1 MLHLR
6 QCCGLNQP
14 PRSKNNSNMIITNFF
29 SKLSFKG
36 NLDQFQSFV
45 VCRKQLLNF
54 LGWCDFSVTECCS
67 LSLWNISYEAVVPK
81 TKPAG
86 AVEARRV
93 DYSNLLDPVQL
104 TAQTIS
110 QKSQNWANLFGI
122 KDAECTRRLR
132 SRIMTRFDFTF
143 CTLWQTWLSL
153 SWGMPGANSD
163 QVSGIWLVSEQ
174 SSDFVRLDIVQ
185 FTPGQGRILRVT
197 QLSLAEEDPSWPKH

>member
-14 PRSKNNSNMIITNFF
+14 PRSKNNSNTIITKFF
-29 SKLSFKG
+29 PKLSFKG

-45 VCRKQLLNF
+45 VCRKQLLHF

-143 CTLWQTWLSL
+143 CTLWQTWLS
-153 SWGMPGANSD
+153 P
-163 QVSGIWLVSEQ
+163 
-174 SSDFVRLDIVQ
+174 F
-185 FTPGQGRILRVT
+185 LRRAW
-197 QLSLAEEDPSWPKH
+197 Q